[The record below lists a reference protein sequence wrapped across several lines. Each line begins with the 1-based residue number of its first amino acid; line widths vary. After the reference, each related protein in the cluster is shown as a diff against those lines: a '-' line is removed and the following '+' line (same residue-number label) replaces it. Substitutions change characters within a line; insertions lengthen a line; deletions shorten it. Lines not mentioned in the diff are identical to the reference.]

1 MKVPPAPPAN
11 PKLPMTLKGLMIP
24 SAILPA
30 HVAFGAVLKAT
41 TPLVTTQRRTPST
54 PSANPIPAPSLKG
67 DKPMTPKDD
76 DLDPMARRAAQ
87 LAPPVQLAPQAAVV
101 EQPSFAVDT
110 HARVSL
116 EEILPALVRK
126 IAWAGDGKRGS
137 VRIEL
142 GAGELAGSTLL
153 VHADDGKVRVQLDVP
168 QGVDAEGWKQRIH
181 DKLSARGLD
190 VESVEVR

>member
-1 MKVPPAPPAN
+1 MG
-11 PKLPMTLKGLMIP
+11 LKALMIP
-24 SAILPA
+24 AKAIPA
-30 HVAFGAVLKAT
+30 GPMFSNVLRPP
-41 TPLVTTQRRTPST
+41 PLVLAKPGM
-54 PSANPIPAPSLKG
+54 PSATQTATPHVPPSKG
-67 DKPMTPKDD
+67 EKPMSTKDD

-87 LAPPVQLAPQAAVV
+87 LAPPVQLGPPIAV
-101 EQPSFAVDT
+101 EQPSAIVDT
-110 HARVSL
+110 QARVSL

-153 VHADDGKVRVQLDVP
+153 VHADDGKVRVELSVP
-168 QGVDAEGWKQRIH
+168 PGVDSNAWRDRIH
-181 DKLSARGLD
+181 EKLTARGLD

>member
-1 MKVPPAPPAN
+1 MIPVLQTAVGSAFSTLVRPTPPKNGTSHSPQPAPDR
-11 PKLPMTLKGLMIP
+11 LPLLAKQEKP
-24 SAILPA
+24 P
-30 HVAFGAVLKAT
+30 T
-41 TPLVTTQRRTPST
+41 T
-54 PSANPIPAPSLKG
+54 
-67 DKPMTPKDD
+67 KDD

-87 LAPPVQLAPQAAVV
+87 LAPPVQVAPTTVQEPSTIV
-101 EQPSFAVDT
+101 ET
-110 HARVSL
+110 RARVSL

-153 VHADDGKVRVQLDVP
+153 VHADGGKVRVELNVP
-168 QGVDAEGWKQRIH
+168 PGVNANDWQQRIH
-181 DKLSARGLD
+181 EKLTARGLD